1 MLDVQH
7 PRMRLISVGGGHP
20 ATLTRMRLISVGG
33 GFPAALSKKNIMV
46 YVDFVI
52 SARARDDGLDVL

>member
-1 MLDVQH
+1 ML
-7 PRMRLISVGGGHP
+7 LISVGRGHP

-46 YVDFVI
+46 YMYVDFVI
-52 SARARDDGLDVL
+52 SARARDDGLDIL

>member
-1 MLDVQH
+1 
-7 PRMRLISVGGGHP
+7 MRLISVGGGHP
-20 ATLTRMRLISVGG
+20 TTLTCMHLISVGV